1 MRGALKILLG
11 SVVTFLATMALLRV
25 FFSDVKPVAWS
36 DAVQSSGRLQVAF
49 FLLTVENI
57 AVFGI
62 AIALVA
68 MFMLWARSYRAI
80 SRERGKCAP
89 ISERS

>member
-11 SVVTFLATMALLRV
+11 SVVTFLATIALLRV

-36 DAVQSSGRLQVAF
+36 DAAQSGGRLQLAF

-68 MFMLWARSYRAI
+68 MFMLWARSDRAV
-80 SRERGKCAP
+80 S
-89 ISERS
+89 SD